1 MKLGTENLTEDVCM
15 VITDQWKP
23 EWEKGI
29 QVPNEKF
36 ISKPNF
42 CSNTSYLDTAELEG
56 INIFFDWFESNSH
69 QI

>member
-1 MKLGTENLTEDVCM
+1 MKLGTENLTEDACM

-36 ISKPNF
+36 VGRPNF
-42 CSNTSYLDTAELEG
+42 CINTSYLDTAEFG
-56 INIFFDWFESNSH
+56 GKQNFFVCIFLKL
-69 QI
+69 Q

>member
-1 MKLGTENLTEDVCM
+1 MKLGTENLTEDACM

-36 ISKPNF
+36 VGRPNF
-42 CSNTSYLDTAELEG
+42 CINTSYLDTAEFG
-56 INIFFDWFESNSH
+56 GM
-69 QI
+69 